1 MPDKGKS
8 VNLFVC
14 QSMSLSVYG
23 FVGQFQR
30 LSDAQSDRASSVE
43 RGDSHSVDMTFS
55 HHLSSVGISF
65 GICASDCS
73 SVFPHASQAVTHSE
87 SE

>member
-14 QSMSLSVYG
+14 QSMSLAVYG
-23 FVGQFQR
+23 SVSQCQR
-30 LSDAQSDRASSVE
+30 LSDDQSYRASSVE
-43 RGDSHSVDMTFS
+43 CVVPHSVDMTFS

-73 SVFPHASQAVTHSE
+73 SVFLYASQAHAV
-87 SE
+87 